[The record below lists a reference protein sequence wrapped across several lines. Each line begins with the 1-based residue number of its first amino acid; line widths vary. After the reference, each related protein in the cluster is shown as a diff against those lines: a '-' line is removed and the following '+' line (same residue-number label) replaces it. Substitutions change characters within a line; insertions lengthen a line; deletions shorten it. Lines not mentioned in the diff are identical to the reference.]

1 MSFAKPLY
9 RGGGINI
16 AKMKEAIKTISPH
29 EIDLSTGLRQS
40 NSVDEEKLKKIL
52 DNLGFDEIS

>member
-1 MSFAKPLY
+1 MCIRDSV
-9 RGGGINI
+9 R
-16 AKMKEAIKTISPH
+16 EAIKTISPH
-29 EIDLSTGLRQS
+29 GIDISTGLKKS